1 MSSGG
6 WDCGR
11 DLGLGNGMREREVQR
26 EFRWNGGGRTEWLMG
41 KTWTHSSPSISD
53 EVAAERERLQEGK
66 KSIKLCLA
74 ICAKAS
80 EHLRDE
86 VAAQQERLQ
95 EEKERT
101 SLSAS

>member
-1 MSSGG
+1 MTKITN
-6 WDCGR
+6 
-11 DLGLGNGMREREVQR
+11 LEEHLRELQ
-26 EFRWNGGGRTEWLMG
+26 N
-41 KTWTHSSPSISD
+41 HSSPSISD
-53 EVAAERERLQEGK
+53 EVAAERERLQEEK

-101 SLSAS
+101 EQCLAICAIALEHIGQY